1 MFIENEAAYEA
12 AIDRNIRENR
22 RKGGEKRFRAAFE
35 DAQAIIDFVEAR
47 VSDAQVEFYAKWGR
61 ALEDASFIDACY
73 AGLKTFGG
81 LTEKQALAV
90 RNIIAKNAE
99 RKSAYRAE
107 ALTKVHVGTVGERR
121 EFTLTVVHVHA
132 FEGQFGYVFINILN
146 DAEGDRQG
154 TRRARRREADHH
166 RPPLTKV
173 RGPEKTSCTNQK
185 DRYCQYQTRPKETNM
200 TDHIA
205 DRYARIHAEYNAIK
219 KLYEAAKAEALDA
232 CLDAA
237 GEGRQGRGS

>member
-146 DAEGDRQG
+146 DAEGNVVVYKGSKELGEKG
-154 TRRARRREADHH
+154 TTLTLKATVKEHGERDGVKQTIIAR
-166 RPPLTKV
+166 P
-173 RGPEKTSCTNQK
+173 SQK
-185 DRYCQYQTRPKETNM
+185 
-200 TDHIA
+200 
-205 DRYARIHAEYNAIK
+205 
-219 KLYEAAKAEALDA
+219 
-232 CLDAA
+232 
-237 GEGRQGRGS
+237 

>member
-1 MFIENEAAYEA
+1 MTNAFIDNEAAYEA
-12 AIDRNIRENR
+12 AIARNIRENR

-35 DAQAIIDFVEAR
+35 DAQALIDFVEAR
-47 VSDAQVEFYAKWGR
+47 VSDAQVSFYAEWGR

-99 RKSAYRAE
+99 RKAAYRAE

-121 EFTLTVVHVHA
+121 EFTLTVVHIHA

-146 DAEGDRQG
+146 DAEGNVVVYKGSKELGEKGATLTLKATVKEHGERDGVKQ
-154 TRRARRREADHH
+154 TIIAR
-166 RPPLTKV
+166 P
-173 RGPEKTSCTNQK
+173 SQK
-185 DRYCQYQTRPKETNM
+185 
-200 TDHIA
+200 
-205 DRYARIHAEYNAIK
+205 
-219 KLYEAAKAEALDA
+219 
-232 CLDAA
+232 
-237 GEGRQGRGS
+237 